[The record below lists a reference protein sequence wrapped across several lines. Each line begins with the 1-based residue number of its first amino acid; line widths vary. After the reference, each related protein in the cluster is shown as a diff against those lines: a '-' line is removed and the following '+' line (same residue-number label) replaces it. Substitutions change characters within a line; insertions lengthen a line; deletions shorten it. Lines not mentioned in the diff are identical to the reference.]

1 MQRGST
7 AHSFLPHQEEATLQ
21 SNIEQP
27 SLAILTHTE
36 HHHAHRRQVCTRQK
50 PLLCMHD
57 TFTLTCAADGWAERI
72 TEACRCPPPLFTT
85 PWVRSRERPGEVM
98 RAGARHQGAHPATSP
113 PVRRAGTH
121 FPPPCALH
129 THPAGQATSQQ
140 THPDQAHWASSSIPQ
155 MGSEYA
161 H

>member
-7 AHSFLPHQEEATLQ
+7 ARSFLPHQEEATLQ

-27 SLAILTHTE
+27 SLAILTRTE

-72 TEACRCPPPLFTT
+72 RGLPLPSTFIYHPVGPFQGT
-85 PWVRSRERPGEVM
+85 
-98 RAGARHQGAHPATSP
+98 ARRGNARGSSHPATSP

-129 THPAGQATSQQ
+129 THPAGRATSQQ
-140 THPDQAHWASSSIPQ
+140 THPDRAHWASSSIPQ

>member
-113 PVRRAGTH
+113 RETGRHPLPAALCITH
-121 FPPPCALH
+121 APGGSGH
-129 THPAGQATSQQ
+129 VPANPS
-140 THPDQAHWASSSIPQ
+140 
-155 MGSEYA
+155 
-161 H
+161 